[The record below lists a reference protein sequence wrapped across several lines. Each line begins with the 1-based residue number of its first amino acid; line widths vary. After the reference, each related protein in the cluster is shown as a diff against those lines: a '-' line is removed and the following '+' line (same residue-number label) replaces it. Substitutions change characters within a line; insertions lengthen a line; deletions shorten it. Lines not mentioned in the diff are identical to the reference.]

1 MRPTEAQ
8 RLSLRSSL
16 VAAIGESD
24 TAVLMEAMPPIDYDT
39 LATRDDLAR
48 TAAGLEAQIDA
59 LRTEMDGRFTMVDA
73 RFAQIDARF
82 VAITAELRGEISE
95 VRGEMSTLGGNL
107 RSEMATQTKIFVG
120 TQIGSML
127 GLAGLILGFG

>member
-16 VAAIGESD
+16 VALIGEPD
-24 TAVLMEAMPPIDYDT
+24 TTVLMESMPPIDYDT
-39 LATRDDLAR
+39 LATRDDLDR
-48 TAAGLEAQIDA
+48 STAALDAKIDA
-59 LRTEMDGRFTMVDA
+59 LRTDMDARFTMV
-73 RFAQIDARF
+73 DARF
-82 VAITAELRGEISE
+82 VAITAELR
-95 VRGEMSTLGGNL
+95 
-107 RSEMATQTKIFVG
+107 SEMASLNRNLVA